1 MSLFMRPELLT
12 DSIAFP
18 LFCQD
23 NSRVDDA
30 LVVDECSHNVV
41 SFGEFA
47 DLDVASKFIHFVFYV
62 SIKARAAKP

>member
-1 MSLFMRPELLT
+1 MHTRLLT

-47 DLDVASKFIHFVFYV
+47 DLDVASEFIHFIFYV
-62 SIKARAAKP
+62 SIETRAAKP